1 MAANVKGKKGAK
13 PKKAK
18 KKAAPKASAK
28 TSGPTLDA
36 ATSPTRAASAISKP
50 DLLRILKRCSSLD
63 SSLASTRGDI
73 AAIVQDAEARQNLHR
88 KAFSLVRR
96 LHRMD
101 ETKLCEFLY
110 HFDVY
115 REHLELDAAAGADMF
130 RGSGRLG
137 TGDGSP
143 LAETL
148 ASGDAMAS
156 AAPLRRSRSRKA
168 KGEPGPT
175 LADAMGEAMEAD
187 KPEFGPDAEK
197 VDEEHS
203 ALH

>member
-18 KKAAPKASAK
+18 KKAAPKVSAK
-28 TSGPTLDA
+28 ASGPTLDA

-50 DLLRILKRCSSLD
+50 DLLKILKRCSSLD

-73 AAIVQDAEARQNLHR
+73 AAIVQDAEARHNLHR
-88 KAFSLVRR
+88 KAFSLCRR

-101 ETKLCEFLY
+101 DTKLAEFLY

-115 REHLELDAAAGADMF
+115 REHLELDAAAGEDLF
-130 RGSGRLG
+130 EDR
-137 TGDGSP
+137 P
-143 LAETL
+143 PAEPEPG
-148 ASGDAMAS
+148 AEPDK
-156 AAPLRRSRSRKA
+156 PKRSRRKTP
-168 KGEPGPT
+168 EPS

-197 VDEEHS
+197 VDDEERA